1 MSGGLHVQAGQM
13 TQDGNNTID
22 SADEFLSEIR
32 GLEESVHELLSIWR
46 GESAVAFKG
55 SFDGKT
61 EQLISFKNLL
71 EQRGENIVDS
81 AKILDNNEQELA
93 AMGSNLFRG

>member
-22 SADEFLSEIR
+22 SADEFCTEIR

-46 GESAVAFKG
+46 GASAAAFQS

-61 EQLISFKNLL
+61 EQLLSFKNLL
-71 EQRGENIVDS
+71 EQRGENIVQS
-81 AKILDNNEQELA
+81 ANILDRNEQDLT